1 MTRNLPL
8 VKFGNV
14 ERRTFSKIKEVQ
26 PMPYLIEIQRDSYKS
41 FIEEGIS
48 EVFEDYSPITDDS
61 DRFEL
66 YFLDHSLADKPKYD
80 EKECRDRDATYAVQ
94 LKVKVRLVN
103 KVTGEIIDQDVFMG
117 DLPKM
122 TENGSFIMGSFSNTA
137 FI

>member
-14 ERRTFSKIKEVQ
+14 ERRTFSKTKVVQ
-26 PMPYLIEIQRDSYKS
+26 PMPYLIEIQRDSYDG

-48 EVFEDYSPITDDS
+48 EVFEDFSPITDYS

-66 YFLDHSLADKPKYD
+66 YFLDHNLSDKPKYS
-80 EKECRDRDATYAVQ
+80 EKECRDRDATFAVP

-103 KVTGEIIDQDVFMG
+103 KVTEEIIDQDVFMG
-117 DLPKM
+117 ELPKM
-122 TENGSFIMGSFSNTA
+122 TENGSFIDRKSVV
-137 FI
+137 

>member
-26 PMPYLIEIQRDSYKS
+26 PMPYLIEIQRDSYRS

-48 EVFEDYSPITDDS
+48 EVFEDFSPITDYS

-66 YFLDHSLADKPKYD
+66 YFLDHSLSDKPKYD
-80 EKECRDRDATYAVQ
+80 EKECRDREAT
-94 LKVKVRLVN
+94 
-103 KVTGEIIDQDVFMG
+103 
-117 DLPKM
+117 
-122 TENGSFIMGSFSNTA
+122 
-137 FI
+137 